1 MSNKGNIVQKNDKQ
15 KEKLKIDTCRIII
28 SLESNK
34 NATIALKN
42 KINYQNKDVSKGI
55 KEGKMLQRKYSN
67 RQTERERKYFARF

>member
-1 MSNKGNIVQKNDKQ
+1 MINKDNILQKNDSQ
-15 KEKLKIDTCRIII
+15 KEKVEIDKFRIII

-55 KEGKMLQRKYSN
+55 KEGKMLQRKSSN

>member
-1 MSNKGNIVQKNDKQ
+1 MSNKDNIVQKNDRQ
-15 KEKLKIDTCRIII
+15 KEKVEIDKFRIII

-55 KEGKMLQRKYSN
+55 KEGKMLRRKSSN